1 MKINESVAKD
11 LVQAFSK
18 STDGTIN
25 EIILEH
31 SLDTHNFKDFGA
43 WDIRFSRIKKVAL
56 KHELVTLRRK
66 RGRWTF
72 FCILHI
78 ETGILY
84 VFSKE
89 KNLESVIKK
98 LGKGSIHYFHA
109 FISKNGDAIDLDNT
123 QTSLFPM
130 LTDEYEEKRL
140 IEVQKILG
148 NEYPLVKKV
157 IFIVGKEENKQIVNV
172 EAHFYNKYFELIDF
186 EDWSSNI
193 SLAEYSDL
201 TASIT
206 PMDQDSIDDEKPI
219 PSVKQNIKDRKDKD
233 SKKDIQEVVSPKKE
247 EEKEEEN

>member
-56 KHELVTLRRK
+56 KHELVTLKRK

-84 VFSKE
+84 VFSKK

-109 FISKNGDAIDLDNT
+109 FISKNGDPIDLDNT
-123 QTSLFPM
+123 QTSLFPR

-148 NEYPLVKKV
+148 NEYPLVEKV
-157 IFIVGKEENKQIVNV
+157 IFIVGKEENKQIVRV
-172 EAHFYNKYFELIDF
+172 EAHLYNKYFELIDF
-186 EDWSSNI
+186 EDWSSYI
-193 SLAEYSDL
+193 SVAEYSDL
-201 TASIT
+201 TAVSA
-206 PMDQDSIDDEKPI
+206 PMDQDNTDNEEPLVA
-219 PSVKQNIKDRKDKD
+219 VKQNIKARKDKD
-233 SKKDIQEVVSPKKE
+233 FKKDSQSVVSPKKD
-247 EEKEEEN
+247 EEKEEES